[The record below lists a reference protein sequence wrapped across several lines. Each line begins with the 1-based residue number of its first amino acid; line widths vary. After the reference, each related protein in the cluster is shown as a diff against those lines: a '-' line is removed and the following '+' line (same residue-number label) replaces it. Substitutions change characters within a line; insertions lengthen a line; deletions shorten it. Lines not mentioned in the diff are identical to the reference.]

1 MFSPY
6 SPHVPP
12 QILDLR
18 CEFDVPRFFDL
29 TQINPV
35 DGPIF
40 VGSDLQDE
48 QIRYR
53 TLYQDLINDVW
64 FNYEHEFEV
73 KSSAFDEKKLRI
85 TLLNLG
91 SQI

>member
-1 MFSPY
+1 M
-6 SPHVPP
+6 
-12 QILDLR
+12 
-18 CEFDVPRFFDL
+18 PRFFDL
-29 TQINPV
+29 TQINSV

-40 VGSDLQDE
+40 VGSDLKDE

-53 TLYQDLINDVW
+53 TYQDLINDVW